1 MPKLIVAIIALLSVA
16 LLATACGS
24 DDTSQDETDITEAV
38 EQAATS
44 DTAEACTEA
53 QTQAFT
59 EQTEF
64 AEGEAAV
71 SSCQQDAGRGNKA
84 ADTVE
89 VSSIEVDGDAAT
101 AEVAFTG
108 SNLDGQAI
116 AVSLLK
122 EDGQWKLDSLDEFVT
137 FDKAAF
143 SEALISSAQAGGQIP
158 EQVVSCL
165 QTALDQASE
174 EQLQSA
180 YLSGDEQQ
188 LVGLFGSC
196 FGG

>member
-1 MPKLIVAIIALLSVA
+1 M
-16 LLATACGS
+16 
-24 DDTSQDETDITEAV
+24 Q
-38 EQAATS
+38 
-44 DTAEACTEA
+44 
-53 QTQAFT
+53 
-59 EQTEF
+59 
-64 AEGEAAV
+64 
-71 SSCQQDAGRGNKA
+71 R
-84 ADTVE
+84 
-89 VSSIEVDGDAAT
+89 
-101 AEVAFTG
+101 
-108 SNLDGQAI
+108 LDGEGHERSRPLAAQR
-116 AVSLLK
+116 
-122 EDGQWKLDSLDEFVT
+122 GDEFVT